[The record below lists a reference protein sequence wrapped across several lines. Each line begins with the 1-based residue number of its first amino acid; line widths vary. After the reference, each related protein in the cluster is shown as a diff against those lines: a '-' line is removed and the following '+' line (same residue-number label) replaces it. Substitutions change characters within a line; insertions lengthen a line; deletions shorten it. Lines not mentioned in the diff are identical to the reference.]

1 MEEATTEGRIITTS
15 RTKAVRRALRVV
27 AVSIGL
33 ESHVLG
39 AQHAHPARPDSGRL
53 SAGAMA
59 TGVYSRATPGPL
71 KVTVSEAYLTQPMVF
86 GSWRALTP
94 GLRAYLTINAE
105 GATLR
110 RGEINPGVYGE
121 GYVDRRHPH
130 TWLHEAML
138 GISRTTGSAGWS
150 LFAGKGFVP
159 YGTDDPMVRPF
170 VKYPVNHHHAQLLE
184 RAMVTGAVTWR
195 GTTLELASFN
205 GDEPESTTDWP
216 NTDRAF
222 DSWSARLTVRPTP
235 SLELAASMARVESPE
250 FAAGFGLDQ
259 RKHAANVRYA
269 SARGPAR
276 YFLVE
281 YARTREFSGPTQAFD
296 FDTWLGEGSLALPR
310 GWALASRL
318 ERTIRPEEERAT
330 SFFRTVRPLHDFNI
344 IGRTRWWN
352 TTVALTAPGGGTRWV
367 TGRPFM
373 EVGYHV
379 PRATRRPTAL
389 DPVELFGASQVWM
402 FSVGV
407 RVHAGQMRSRFGRY
421 AQQP

>member
-1 MEEATTEGRIITTS
+1 M
-15 RTKAVRRALRVV
+15 KRAPLVAALVV
-27 AVSIGL
+27 AL
-33 ESHVLG
+33 HVRSLA
-39 AQHAHPARPDSGRL
+39 AQHGHAMPTDSARL
-53 SAGAMA
+53 SIGAMA
-59 TGVYSRATPGPL
+59 TGVYSHAAPGPF
-71 KVTVSEAYLTQPMVF
+71 KVTISEAYLTQPMVF
-86 GSWRALTP
+86 GTWRSP
-94 GLRAYLTINAE
+94 RRGVRAYLTINAE
-105 GATLR
+105 GATLQ

-130 TWLHEAML
+130 TWLHEAMV
-138 GISRTTGSAGWS
+138 GASGTAGNTGWS
-150 LFAGKGFVP
+150 LFVGKGFVP

-195 GTTLELASFN
+195 GSTLEVASFN

-216 NTDRAF
+216 NADRSF
-222 DSWSARLTVRPTP
+222 DSWSARFTTRPTP
-235 SLELAASMARVESPE
+235 ALELSASLARVESPE

-259 RKHAANVRYA
+259 RKHAANARYA
-269 SARGPAR
+269 STTGPGR
-276 YFLVE
+276 YLLLE
-281 YARTREFSGPTQAFD
+281 YARTREFSGPVQAFD
-296 FDTWLGEGSLALPR
+296 FDTWLAEGSVTLPR
-310 GWALASRL
+310 GFTISSRL

-352 TTVALTAPGGGTRWV
+352 TTVALSGPGGGTRWL

-389 DPVELFGASQVWM
+389 DPVELFGARQVWM
-402 FSVGV
+402 VSAGV
-407 RVHAGQMRSRFGRY
+407 RLHAGQMRARFGRY
-421 AQQP
+421 SQPQ